1 MHVIF
6 SASWGS
12 ISDEVAPLIFSSKN
26 LVFLLPS
33 LLPNFSVC
41 FIHGDPVKTSGE
53 ELWCSSL
60 GKRGV
65 EGTLVIP
72 VLKRAIKEN

>member
-41 FIHGDPVKTSGE
+41 FIHGDPVKRLGE
-53 ELWCSSL
+53 ELRCLAPAWE
-60 GKRGV
+60 RG
-65 EGTLVIP
+65 GSR
-72 VLKRAIKEN
+72 VLWSYPFCKGQ